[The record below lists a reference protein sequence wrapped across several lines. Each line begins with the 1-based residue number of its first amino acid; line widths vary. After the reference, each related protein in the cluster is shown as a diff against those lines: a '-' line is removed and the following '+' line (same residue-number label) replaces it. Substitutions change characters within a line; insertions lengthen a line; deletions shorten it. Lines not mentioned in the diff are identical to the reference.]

1 MVRKELIEQLENLK
15 NNLAVVE
22 KKEITNSKNGFLGVK
37 TYECKLNNGKIV
49 KRQKLLKNGID
60 GNAVSILPLTE
71 DEETILVIQPRVF
84 TKNKVSIEL
93 PAGYIDDNETPEE
106 AALRELKEET
116 GYVSKN
122 LIKLAEYYQD
132 QGCSAAYNYS
142 YLALNCKKMYEQKLD
157 KDEYIEYLKC
167 SFDDLVDL
175 LNDGYINDANSI
187 IAITT
192 AKKILKR

>member
-22 KKEITNSKNGFLGVK
+22 KKEITNSKNRFLGVK

-60 GNAVSILPLTE
+60 GNAVSILPLTD

-93 PAGYIDDNETPEE
+93 PAGYIDGNETPEE
-106 AALRELKEET
+106 TALRELKEET

-192 AKKILKR
+192 AQKILKR

>member
-22 KKEITNSKNGFLGVK
+22 KKEITNSKNRFLGVK

-60 GNAVSILPLTE
+60 GNAVSILPLTD

-106 AALRELKEET
+106 TALRELKEET

-192 AKKILKR
+192 AQKILKR